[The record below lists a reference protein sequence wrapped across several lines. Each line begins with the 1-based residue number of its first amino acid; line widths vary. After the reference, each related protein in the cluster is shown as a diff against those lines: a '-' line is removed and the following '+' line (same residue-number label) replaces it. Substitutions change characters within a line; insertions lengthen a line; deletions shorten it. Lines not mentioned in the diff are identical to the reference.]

1 MFITSMK
8 DRLKIS
14 VSNLSPKVKAA
25 SRKKIKPTKMVRRKR
40 SRRKNKQ
47 KQKRRMRR

>member
-1 MFITSMK
+1 MFTTSMK

-25 SRKKIKPTKMVRRKR
+25 SKKKIKPIKMVRRKR

-47 KQKRRMRR
+47 KQKRKMRR